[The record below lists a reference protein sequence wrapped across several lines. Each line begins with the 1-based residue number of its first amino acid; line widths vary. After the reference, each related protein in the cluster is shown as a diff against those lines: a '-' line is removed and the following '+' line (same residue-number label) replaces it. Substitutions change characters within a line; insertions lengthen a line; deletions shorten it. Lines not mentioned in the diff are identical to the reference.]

1 MTFSDVVDLVVG
13 AAFARALDDASQAW
27 RGWPGDVRAWHDAAP
42 TIRRAYND
50 AIERACEAGWS
61 ELAVRQRRERRRVV
75 TVVASRGGDA

>member
-13 AAFARALDDASQAW
+13 AAFARAASEDRDRLRV
-27 RGWPGDVRAWHDAAP
+27 RGDIATWCEAAP
-42 TIRRAYND
+42 AISRAYND

>member
-13 AAFARALDDASQAW
+13 AAFARTSMEDRD
-27 RGWPGDVRAWHDAAP
+27 RPRVRGDVVAWHDAAP

>member
-13 AAFARALDDASQAW
+13 AAFARTASEDRDRLRV
-27 RGWPGDVRAWHDAAP
+27 RGDIAAWHAAAP
-42 TIRRAYND
+42 SISRAYGD

-61 ELAVRQRRERRRVV
+61 ELAVRERRDRRRVA

>member
-1 MTFSDVVDLVVG
+1 MTFHDVVDLVVG
-13 AAFARALDDASQAW
+13 AAFARAADEDRQGWRAW
-27 RGWPGDVRAWHDAAP
+27 RGNAIAWHEAAP
-42 TIRRAYND
+42 TIQRYYND

>member
-13 AAFARALDDASQAW
+13 AAVADFLERKGLPLRWDCLNLGHTIAR
-27 RGWPGDVRAWHDAAP
+27 P
-42 TIRRAYND
+42 YND
-50 AIERACEAGWS
+50 AIERACAAGWS